1 MDDFN
6 RAVKLENEI
15 DLIRRKIKQNE
26 IEKNQLKIK
35 LEEYVKEL
43 DAMKFNYD
51 DLCAGSKLKFKD
63 EDDNIYEYIII
74 VNDGMFNV
82 MLISDNSN
90 VYDYFKPYCYFD
102 YWCIYID
109 TLIAN
114 LIDEYNLELIDTEI

>member
-6 RAVKLENEI
+6 RVIKLENEI
-15 DLIRRKIKQNE
+15 DLLKRKLKQNE
-26 IEKNQLKIK
+26 MEKNQLKIK
-35 LEEYVKEL
+35 LADYTKEL

-63 EDDNIYEYIII
+63 EDNNIYDFIIV

-82 MLISDNSN
+82 ILISDNSN
-90 VYDYFKPYCYFD
+90 VYDYFKPYCCFD
-102 YWCIYID
+102 YNCIYID
-109 TLIAN
+109 TLIAS